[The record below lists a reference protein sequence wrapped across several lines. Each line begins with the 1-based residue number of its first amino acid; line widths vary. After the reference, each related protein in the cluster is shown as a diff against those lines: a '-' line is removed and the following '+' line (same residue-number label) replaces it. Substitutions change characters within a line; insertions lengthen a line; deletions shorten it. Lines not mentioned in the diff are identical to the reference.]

1 MPSQNPYKLLAEHL
15 DSLPNGF
22 PPTDDG
28 VELNLLARLFS
39 PEEAWLAA
47 QLRWSLETPEQIAA
61 RLEIGVPSN
70 LRNQLKSMARRG
82 LIRAGRTEA
91 GIGFASLPFVV
102 GIYEM
107 QVDRLDAEFAALMEV
122 YFHRGFWQ
130 ILDVRPAVHRVI
142 PVAESVRVDMHIE
155 PYESVA
161 DILATAQAWG
171 VLDCI
176 CRKQKALIGEPCEH
190 PVDVCLAMSQK
201 PGAFD
206 QSTTVRA
213 LSLDQ
218 AMEVLKRAARAGLVH
233 SVSNHKGLGSQS
245 GIGYVCNCCTCSC
258 GVLRGMAEMGL
269 AGVVAHSSFVNS
281 VDEGLCVGC
290 ELCLE
295 RCLFGALSM
304 DGIVHVNSLRC
315 AGCGVCVSSCPEG
328 ALILVQRPPQDME
341 LPPADELAWQQARLV
356 ARGLDPGSVV

>member
-1 MPSQNPYKLLAEHL
+1 MTSKNPYKLLAEHL
-15 DSLPNGF
+15 DQLPNGF

-47 QLRWSLETPEQIAA
+47 QLRLSLETPEQIAA
-61 RLEIGVPSN
+61 RLGREVSSG
-70 LRNQLKSMARRG
+70 LRDQLKSMARRG
-82 LIRAGRTEA
+82 LIRAGRFEG

-107 QVDRLDAEFAALMEV
+107 QVDRLDAEFAALIEA

-130 ILDVRPAVHRVI
+130 ILDERPAVHRVI

-161 DILATAQAWG
+161 DILAAAQAWG

-176 CRKQKALIGEPCEH
+176 CRKQKALIGQPCEH
-190 PVDVCLAMSQK
+190 PVDVCMAMSQK

-206 QSTTVRA
+206 QSTTVHA

-218 AMEVLKRAARAGLVH
+218 AMEVLKRAAKAGLVH
-233 SVSNHKGLGSQS
+233 SVSNYKGLGSQS
-245 GIGYVCNCCTCSC
+245 GIGYICNCCTCSC

-269 AGVVAHSSFVNS
+269 AGVVAHSSFVNH
-281 VDEGLCVGC
+281 VDETLCMAC

-295 RCLFGALSM
+295 SCMFGALSM
-304 DGIVHVNSLRC
+304 DGVAHVDALRC
-315 AGCGVCVSSCPEG
+315 AGCGVCVSSCPDG
-328 ALILVQRPPQDME
+328 ALGLVQRPPQDVE
-341 LPPADELAWQQARLV
+341 LPPADELAWLKAR
-356 ARGLDPGSVV
+356 AATRGLDPGSVL

>member
-1 MPSQNPYKLLAEHL
+1 MNSQNSYKLLAEHL
-15 DSLPNGF
+15 DQLPNGF
-22 PPTDDG
+22 PPTADG
-28 VELNLLARLFS
+28 VELRLLARLFS

-47 QLRWSLETPEQIAA
+47 QLRSSLETPEQIAV
-61 RLEIGVPSN
+61 RLEGEPSTD
-70 LRNQLKSMARRG
+70 LRDQLKSMARRG
-82 LIRAGRTEA
+82 LIRAGRAEG

-107 QVDRLDAEFAALMEV
+107 QVDRLDAELAALFEE

-130 ILDVRPAVHRVI
+130 MLDFRPAVHRVI

-218 AMEVLKRAARAGLVH
+218 AKEVLKRAARAGLVH
-233 SVSNHKGLGSQS
+233 SVSNSQS

-269 AGVVAHSSFVNS
+269 AGVVAHSSFVNH
-281 VDEGLCVGC
+281 VDEELCVGC

-295 RCLFGALSM
+295 SCLFGALSM
-304 DGIVHVNSLRC
+304 DGVARVDALRC

-328 ALILVQRPPQDME
+328 ALILVQRPPQDVE
-341 LPPADELAWQQARLV
+341 LPPADELAWLQARAA
-356 ARGLDPGSVV
+356 ARGLEPGSVL

>member
-1 MPSQNPYKLLAEHL
+1 MTSQNPYKLLAGHL
-15 DSLPNGF
+15 DRLPNGF

-28 VELNLLARLFS
+28 VELKLLARLFS

-47 QLRWSLETPEQIAA
+47 QLRSSLETPEQIAA
-61 RLEIGVPSN
+61 RLEVEAPSD
-70 LRNQLKSMARRG
+70 LRDQLKSMARRG

-91 GIGFASLPFVV
+91 GIGFATLPFVV

-107 QVDRLDAEFAALMEV
+107 QVDRLDAEFAALVEE

-130 ILDVRPAVHRVI
+130 ILDQRPAVHRVI
-142 PVAESVRVDMHIE
+142 PVAESVRVDMRIE

-176 CRKQKALIGEPCEH
+176 CRKQKALIGQPCEH

-206 QSTTVRA
+206 QLTTVQA
-213 LSLDQ
+213 LSFDQ
-218 AMEVLKRAARAGLVH
+218 ALDVLKRAARAGLVH
-233 SVSNHKGLGSQS
+233 SVSNSQS
-245 GIGYVCNCCTCSC
+245 GIGYICNCCTCSC

-269 AGVVAHSSFVNS
+269 AGVVAHSSFVNR
-281 VDEGLCVGC
+281 VDEDSCVGC

-295 RCLFGALSM
+295 SCMFGALSM
-304 DGIVHVNSLRC
+304 NGVVRVDALRC

-328 ALILVQRPPQDME
+328 ALGLVQRPPQDVE
-341 LPPADELAWQQARLV
+341 LPPADEFAWQQARLA
-356 ARGLDPGSVV
+356 ARGLDPESIT

>member
-1 MPSQNPYKLLAEHL
+1 MNSQNSYKLLAEHL
-15 DSLPNGF
+15 DQLPNGF
-22 PPTDDG
+22 PPTADG
-28 VELNLLARLFS
+28 VELRLLARLFS

-47 QLRWSLETPEQIAA
+47 QLRSSLETPEQIAV
-61 RLEIGVPSN
+61 RLGGEPSSD
-70 LRNQLKSMARRG
+70 LRDQLKSMARRG
-82 LIRAGRTEA
+82 LIRAGRAEG

-107 QVDRLDAEFAALMEV
+107 QVDRLDAEFATLFEE
-122 YFHRGFWQ
+122 YFHRGFWRM
-130 ILDVRPAVHRVI
+130 LDLRPAVHRVI
-142 PVAESVRVDMHIE
+142 PVAESVRVDIHIE

-161 DILATAQAWG
+161 DILAEAQAWG

-213 LSLDQ
+213 LTLDQ
-218 AMEVLKRAARAGLVH
+218 AMGVLKRAARAGLVH

-245 GIGYVCNCCTCSC
+245 GIGYICNCCTCSC

-281 VDEGLCVGC
+281 VDEALCVGC

-295 RCLFGALSM
+295 SCLFGALSM
-304 DGIVHVNSLRC
+304 DGVARVDALRC
-315 AGCGVCVSSCPEG
+315 SGCGVCVSSCPDG
-328 ALILVQRPPQDME
+328 ALILVQRPTQDVE
-341 LPPADELAWQQARLV
+341 LPPANELAWQQTRLA
-356 ARGLDPGSVV
+356 ARGLDPGSVL

>member
-1 MPSQNPYKLLAEHL
+1 MTNQNPYKLLAEHL
-15 DSLPNGF
+15 DHLPNGF

-28 VELNLLARLFS
+28 VELRLLARLFS

-47 QLRWSLETPEQIAA
+47 QLRLSLETAEQIAA
-61 RLEIGVPSN
+61 RMGIEPPSS
-70 LRNQLKSMARRG
+70 LRDQLKSMARRG
-82 LIRAGRTEA
+82 LIRAGRTET

-107 QVDRLDAEFAALMEV
+107 QVDRLDAELAALFEE

-130 ILDVRPAVHRVI
+130 MLDFRPAVHRVI

-218 AMEVLKRAARAGLVH
+218 AKEVLKRAARAGLVH
-233 SVSNHKGLGSQS
+233 SVSNSQS

-269 AGVVAHSSFVNS
+269 AGVVAHSSFVNH
-281 VDEGLCVGC
+281 VDEELCVGC

-295 RCLFGALSM
+295 SCLFGALSM
-304 DGIVHVNSLRC
+304 DGVARVDALRC

-328 ALILVQRPPQDME
+328 ALILVQRPPQDVE
-341 LPPADELAWQQARLV
+341 LPPADELAWLQARAA
-356 ARGLDPGSVV
+356 ARGLEPGSVL